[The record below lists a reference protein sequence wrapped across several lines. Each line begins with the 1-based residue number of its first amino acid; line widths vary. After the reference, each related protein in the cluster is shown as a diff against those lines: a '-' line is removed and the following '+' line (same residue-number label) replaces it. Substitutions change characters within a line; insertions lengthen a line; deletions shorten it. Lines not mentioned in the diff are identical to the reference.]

1 MNATPAALNRSR
13 MGSRIRPSQRFN
25 QLKHAR
31 TRSRMAQQGAA
42 IVILA
47 IGFAM
52 PASGQTNTC
61 VEEATLIELFKY
73 SQLAERPDDVEADE
87 DRSCNY
93 GPNGETA
100 TSDELMP
107 IKVEDD
113 EVKNLDAQVKRGRD
127 DDRAFV
133 EGRTKAA
140 NVLNIGCST
149 WRTLGIDIAVELR
162 LYSRPTGASDI
173 VQTDVVG
180 RTNDNDRGPGAW
192 VPLEASGNV
201 ISLPGTNWEEI
212 VTPGSNLFG
221 KYCVF
226 PAARFAVLKL
236 CEWAYASLDD
246 ESITSVLT
254 QGQSPTLVGHSLGAA
269 AAQFIA
275 SSDPQTQRSLH
286 CPGISA
292 YAFGSIGVAED
303 TIGAQPDSDR
313 LKSYLSEC
321 DGFAQAFGWRTQP
334 GHLFLLSG
342 PENESH
348 YIDEIQADLCKTLDG
363 VESYCVVEI
372 GTADVAPRN
381 SCLCPRN
388 FRGFQ
393 GLMLQQSCLSAQP

>member
-1 MNATPAALNRSR
+1 MNATPTALNRSR

-31 TRSRMAQQGAA
+31 TRSRMAQQGSA

-52 PASGQTNTC
+52 PASGQANTC

-73 SQLAERPDDVEADE
+73 SQFAERPDDFRAGE
-87 DRSCNY
+87 DWTCNY

-100 TSDELMP
+100 TPDMLMP

-140 NVLNIGCST
+140 NVLYIGCST
-149 WRTLGIDIAVELR
+149 WRTPGIDIAVELR

-192 VPLEASGNV
+192 LPLEVSDNV
-201 ISLPGTNWEEI
+201 ISLPGTDWSERL
-212 VTPGSNLFG
+212 TPGSNFFG
-221 KYCVF
+221 RYCAF
-226 PAARFAVLKL
+226 PAVRFAVLKL
-236 CEWAYASLDD
+236 CERAYASLED

-269 AAQFIA
+269 AAQFVA

-286 CPGISA
+286 CPDISA

-303 TIGAQPDSDR
+303 AIGAQPDGDR

-321 DGFAQAFGWRTQP
+321 DGYAQKFVWRTQP
-334 GHLFLLSG
+334 GHLYLLSG
-342 PENESH
+342 PKNENH
-348 YIDEIQADLCKTLDG
+348 LIDEIQEDLCNALAG
-363 VESYCVVEI
+363 VESYCI
-372 GTADVAPRN
+372 IDRGRADAAPQN

-388 FRGFQ
+388 FTGFQ
-393 GLMLQQSCLSAQP
+393 GRMLQETC